1 MFVWV
6 DETGFQCR
14 HSVRAYGYR
23 GILYRLTI
31 KQNASMPLQQE
42 GVKGVYLSEE
52 NVNCD
57 TFEAFVR
64 TTPSSM
70 VLDETVILLI

>member
-1 MFVWV
+1 
-6 DETGFQCR
+6 
-14 HSVRAYGYR
+14 
-23 GILYRLTI
+23 
-31 KQNASMPLQQE
+31 MPLQQE